1 MKEELEKE
9 IRDLKRK
16 LADKEQEL
24 AISKDQ
30 ELAKDREAVI
40 GKCFVYHSQGQSN
53 YYINVKDLRKNPTS
67 EYVYLMKAERV
78 VEYWCMLKG
87 DSSFSERVNAGVFLN
102 RMTFEGL
109 KEVSEEQIYRD
120 IEKLL
125 KGFVKSYERKTGK
138 TN

>member
-40 GKCFVYHSQGQSN
+40 GKCFVSHSQGQSQ

-67 EYVYLMKAERV
+67 DYAYLMKAERV
-78 VEYWCMLKG
+78 VEYWYMLKG
-87 DSSFSERVNAGVFLN
+87 DYSFSERVNAEVFLN

-125 KGFVKSYERKTGK
+125 KSFVKSYERKTGK

>member
-40 GKCFVYHSQGQSN
+40 GKCFVYHSQGQSQ
-53 YYINVKDLRKNPTS
+53 YYINVKDLRKKPTS
-67 EYVYLMKAERV
+67 EYAYLMKAERV
-78 VEYWCMLKG
+78 VEY
-87 DSSFSERVNAGVFLN
+87 
-102 RMTFEGL
+102 
-109 KEVSEEQIYRD
+109 
-120 IEKLL
+120 
-125 KGFVKSYERKTGK
+125 
-138 TN
+138 

>member
-9 IRDLKRK
+9 IRDLNRK
-16 LADKEQEL
+16 LTDKEQEL
-24 AISKDQ
+24 AISKDL

-40 GKCFVYHSQGQSN
+40 GKCFVYHSQGQSQ

-67 EYVYLMKAERV
+67 DYAYLMKAERV

-87 DSSFSERVNAGVFLN
+87 DYSFSERVNAEVFLN

-125 KGFVKSYERKTGK
+125 KSFVKSYERKTGK